1 MKKMF
6 VSSLAAIFLALL
18 IPGLALA
25 LDPPS
30 PNILGLYE
38 FSDGTGATGSS
49 EIGTPVTV
57 YLVLNNPAD
66 EQNGDAPYPSIN
78 AFECM
83 LSFNP
88 PGNLFL
94 LSAQLP
100 PGAGDDFE
108 PQDIGSGF
116 LEYTVG
122 LASNYAVTD
131 ASVVLITFSFM
142 HTSPGNIQVGLG
154 PTTNSAIPGE
164 MAFQS
169 VVGDLRVMHPYDN
182 PLFDGFQFLFGRIGL
197 AVENESFGSVKA
209 LYR

>member
-1 MKKMF
+1 MLY
-6 VSSLAAIFLALL
+6 SSLAILFLVFLV
-18 IPGLALA
+18 PGLGSAQE
-25 LDPPS
+25 PPA
-30 PNILGLYE
+30 PNLLGLFQ
-38 FSDGTGATGSS
+38 FSDGTGATGTS

-57 YLVLNNPAD
+57 YLVLKNPVD
-66 EQNGDAPYPSIN
+66 EQNENAPYPSIN

-88 PGNLFL
+88 PGNMFL
-94 LSAQLP
+94 LSTQLP

-108 PQDIGSGF
+108 PKDISTGF

-131 ASVVLITFSFM
+131 GSVVLITFVFM
-142 HTSPGNIQVGLG
+142 HTSPGNIEVGLG
-154 PTTNSAIPGE
+154 PTSNSVIPGE

-182 PLFDGFQFLFGRIGL
+182 PLFDGFQFLFGDTGL
-197 AVENESFGSVKA
+197 TVENESFGSVKA